1 MYLQQI
7 KLNTKNVIER
17 GSPCHSETAIIKEIF
32 SFINFKFVTRKWQN
46 KSAPIELVTRSKFIY
61 FSTSS

>member
-32 SFINFKFVTRKWQN
+32 SFINFKFVTRK
-46 KSAPIELVTRSKFIY
+46 
-61 FSTSS
+61 

>member
-17 GSPCHSETAIIKEIF
+17 RNPCHFETAIIKEFF
-32 SFINFKFVTRKWQN
+32 SFINFTFVTRKREI
-46 KSAPIELVTRSKFIY
+46 KSAPIELVT
-61 FSTSS
+61 

>member
-17 GSPCHSETAIIKEIF
+17 RSQCHFETAIIKEF
-32 SFINFKFVTRKWQN
+32 FH
-46 KSAPIELVTRSKFIY
+46 L
-61 FSTSS
+61 STSRS